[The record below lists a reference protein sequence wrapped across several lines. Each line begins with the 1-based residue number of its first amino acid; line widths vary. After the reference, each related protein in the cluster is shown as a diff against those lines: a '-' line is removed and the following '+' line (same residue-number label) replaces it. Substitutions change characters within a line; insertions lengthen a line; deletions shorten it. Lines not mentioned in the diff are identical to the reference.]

1 MQCGQSVDMA
11 ETKAMFVFNGGLAFC
26 VLFKSCFEK
35 INLVGISW
43 LLKKS
48 HNSFRDVLPCRP
60 LPAPWVLQGC
70 PVRRVASKAKTW
82 EPCRRTQSPGTDG
95 WSSCRQQPTFH
106 QAARGLRTLGFWFY
120 SWKCATSA
128 RKRTW
133 DCCPGPV
140 PPLVLKGLADL
151 FSPGCTVS

>member
-1 MQCGQSVDMA
+1 MA

-60 LPAPWVLQGC
+60 LPAP
-70 PVRRVASKAKTW
+70 
-82 EPCRRTQSPGTDG
+82 
-95 WSSCRQQPTFH
+95 
-106 QAARGLRTLGFWFY
+106 
-120 SWKCATSA
+120 
-128 RKRTW
+128 
-133 DCCPGPV
+133 
-140 PPLVLKGLADL
+140 
-151 FSPGCTVS
+151 